1 MGAVQ
6 HTETGVDAVYDRYS
20 RLVQDL
26 LSVPVAL
33 VTKVADDHQRFI
45 GAVGLPEP
53 WQTDRTTP
61 LSHSF
66 CQYVRSE
73 DAPLVVNDAREIET
87 LRDNLAIGDLGV
99 VAYAGVPLRDAEGT
113 TIGALCAIDTEP
125 RTWEDRELAV
135 LHDISLACTA
145 HLRSSAAA
153 TEATAAR
160 ERAERESR
168 RTAAL
173 LQMAEAFVATTTI
186 REVLEAAGRLGE
198 LVGAGAVSIGVPDST
213 GALVWHAKDGTQT
226 TTSAEHWDGLRR
238 AMPATPIFTTS
249 PEALGPEL
257 FELLPAEVTANAT
270 GAATVLPL
278 RVENRTIGLAAIV
291 WSDTLAVPAA
301 DQLTLTAL
309 ARYTSVALDRA
320 QLLEARQN
328 AAHHLQR
335 SMLTEVP
342 EIDGL
347 PIRAVYRT
355 AHVADEVGGDWY
367 DVLELADGR
376 VAVAVGDVAGHDIE
390 AASAM
395 GQLRFALRTLL
406 WSRREEPAAI
416 LSALDDL
423 NSSIGPDAL
432 TTVVLAILGAPESD
446 GSRTLTWSNA
456 GHLPPI
462 LQRSGQPAALMEA
475 APDLMLGVSPGRSR
489 ADHMTRLEPGD
500 TFVLY
505 TDGLVEQRDADVAE
519 RLSALTSALD
529 EHDPL
534 RPDEIARVL
543 TDGRDRGDDVVLL
556 TLRVDTAP

>member
-1 MGAVQ
+1 MGSAE
-6 HTETGVDAVYDRYS
+6 ETGDDTDAVYDRYS

-26 LSVPVAL
+26 LGVPVAL
-33 VTKVADDHQRFI
+33 VTRVADDHQEFI

-66 CQYVRSE
+66 CQYVRSD
-73 DAPLVVNDAREIET
+73 DAPLVVSDAREVDT

-99 VAYAGVPLRDAEGT
+99 VAYAGVPLRDGHGT

-125 RTWEDRELAV
+125 RAWDDRELAV

-145 HLRSSAAA
+145 HLRSSVAAA
-153 TEATAAR
+153 EATAAR
-160 ERAERESR
+160 ERTERESR

-173 LQMAEAFVATTTI
+173 LQMAEAFAATTTI
-186 REVLEAAGRLGE
+186 RDVLEAASRLGE
-198 LVGAGAVSIGVPDST
+198 LVGAGAVSIGLADGSGTLTWHT
-213 GALVWHAKDGTQT
+213 GDGTRT
-226 TTSAEHWDGLRR
+226 SISAEDWDGLRR
-238 AMPATPIFTTS
+238 ALPATPVFTTS
-249 PEALGPEL
+249 PAALGPEL
-257 FELLPAEVTANAT
+257 LELLPDDVTATAT

-278 RVENRTIGLAAIV
+278 RVETRTIGLAAIV

-335 SMLTEVP
+335 SMLSEVP
-342 EIDGL
+342 AIAGL

-355 AHVADEVGGDWY
+355 AQAADEVGGDWY
-367 DVLELADGR
+367 DVLELSDGR
-376 VAVAVGDVAGHDIE
+376 VAIAVGDVAGHDIE

-406 WSRREEPAAI
+406 WSRHAEPSA
-416 LSALDDL
+416 LLTALDDL
-423 NSSIGPDAL
+423 NVSIGPDAL
-432 TTVVLAILGAPESD
+432 TTVVLAILGAPEED
-446 GSRTLTWSNA
+446 GRRTLTWSNA

-462 LQRSGQPAALMEA
+462 LRRSGQPAALMEA
-475 APDLMLGVSPGRSR
+475 APDLMLGVAADSIR
-489 ADHMTRLEPGD
+489 ADHRTRLAPGD
-500 TFVLY
+500 VFALF
-505 TDGLVEQRDADVAE
+505 TDGLVEQRGADVS
-519 RLSALTSALD
+519 RGLTALTRALD
-529 EHDPL
+529 ERDPL
-534 RPDEIARVL
+534 DPDDIAHAL
-543 TDGRDRGDDVVLL
+543 TQGTDRRDDLVLL
-556 TLRVDTAP
+556 TLRVD